1 METVQTIML
10 VLKDLPQEV
19 RWHILRYLRHP
30 LAEIMLPL
38 ARDYQAFQN
47 HLRLQQW
54 KSCLNSFYFY
64 HFSEVRLVTAVRN
77 MERIRER
84 FGVEIGISEQVLRP
98 GLWRMYRR
106 EDPGTFPALTPGDD
120 EGPDFS
126 GSDALVARVGRR
138 AHPLYT

>member
-1 METVQTIML
+1 METVQTIIL
-10 VLKDLPQEV
+10 ALKNLPEEV

-38 ARDYQAFQN
+38 AQDYGAFQE
-47 HLRLQQW
+47 HLHLGQW

-77 MERIRER
+77 MDRARER
-84 FGVEIGISEQVLRP
+84 FGVELRIYERDLRP

-106 EDPGTFPALTPGDD
+106 EDPGTFPALQPGDD
-120 EGPDFS
+120 EGREFS
-126 GSDALVARVGRR
+126 GSETLVVRLGRF

>member
-120 EGPDFS
+120 EGRDFS
-126 GSDALVARVGRR
+126 GSETLVARLGRR